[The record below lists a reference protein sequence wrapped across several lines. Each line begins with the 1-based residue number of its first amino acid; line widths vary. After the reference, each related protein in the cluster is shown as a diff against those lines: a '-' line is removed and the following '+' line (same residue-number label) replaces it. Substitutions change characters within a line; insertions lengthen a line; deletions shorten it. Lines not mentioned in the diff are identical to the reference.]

1 MAVYGIMVILYHY
14 LLLGKLEVG
23 KEMTT
28 KVQLCPPPKP
38 FIRTK
43 EFEVVNRDLSTNLMV
58 KVPVPYYPTIRLP
71 VG

>member
-1 MAVYGIMVILYHY
+1 
-14 LLLGKLEVG
+14 
-23 KEMTT
+23 MTT